1 MPSILP
7 PGPGFEQASA
17 IIGHEMGEESSSFT
31 FGGGERSLS
40 ALWTPAARAS
50 AVAVVAHGAG
60 AGMDHPFMA
69 GAADGL
75 ADGGVTAM
83 RFNFPYVEEGRRSP
97 DRPPVLVQA
106 WRGALEEAQRR
117 SESLPLAA
125 GGKSLGG
132 RMASMLAAE
141 EKEDFAAGALI
152 FFGYPLHAP
161 GRADQPRDA
170 HLPEVRVP
178 MLFIQ
183 GTDDS
188 LATFDL
194 IERLVRR
201 LGSRARLYAVQGG
214 NHSFKVRGAKK
225 PDHVTGKELG
235 AVAAAFIRE
244 VLA

>member
-1 MPSILP
+1 M
-7 PGPGFEQASA
+7 E
-17 IIGHEMGEESSSFT
+17 
-31 FGGGERSLS
+31 
-40 ALWTPAARAS
+40 
-50 AVAVVAHGAG
+50 
-60 AGMDHPFMA
+60 HPFMA
-69 GAADGL
+69 GASEGL

-97 DRPPVLVQA
+97 DRPPILVQA
-106 WRGALEEAQRR
+106 WRAALDEALRR
-117 SESLPLAA
+117 SEGLPLAA

-141 EKEDFAAGALI
+141 EKEEFAAGALV

-161 GRADQPRDA
+161 GKADKPRDA
-170 HLPEVRVP
+170 HLPDVTVP

-194 IERLVRR
+194 IEQLVRR
-201 LGSRARLYAVQGG
+201 LDSRARLHAVQGG

-225 PDHVTGKELG
+225 PDRETGKELG
-235 AVAAAFIRE
+235 AVAAAFIQE